1 MLDDFRQGMPDYIEK
16 IITNKLDEQDAISLH
31 ANPTNIDEDSCSNR
45 VNNNGDIDTPVQNSR
60 GKGSHN
66 TDADQG
72 SEIGGISQKDTV
84 SSIGELFRNRKRHGS
99 KDDDELSLKMSREI
113 LHQVEDDLGIQE
125 PDGLAVDE
133 FLTEKIGH
141 AYFDSSADNTKLQEI
156 MIENQHRSK
165 LMVVKPPKL
174 NPEVDSCHQFQDNTF
189 FVMSNEK
196 SLYSSQNFVVKTIT
210 ILSDIA
216 NSVLLASDNCPS
228 GGPINHV
235 NIVKVCMNWI
245 SLLGHVLAE
254 FEQKHKNNL
263 QNITAQLGNF
273 ATRGMYS

>member
-1 MLDDFRQGMPDYIEK
+1 
-16 IITNKLDEQDAISLH
+16 
-31 ANPTNIDEDSCSNR
+31 
-45 VNNNGDIDTPVQNSR
+45 
-60 GKGSHN
+60 
-66 TDADQG
+66 
-72 SEIGGISQKDTV
+72 
-84 SSIGELFRNRKRHGS
+84 
-99 KDDDELSLKMSREI
+99 
-113 LHQVEDDLGIQE
+113 
-125 PDGLAVDE
+125 
-133 FLTEKIGH
+133 
-141 AYFDSSADNTKLQEI
+141 
-156 MIENQHRSK
+156 MIENQHPSN

-174 NPEVDSCHQFQDNTF
+174 DPEVESCHQFQDNTF

-216 NSVLLASDNCPS
+216 NSVLLVSDNCPS

-235 NIVKVCMNWI
+235 NIVNACMNWI

-263 QNITAQLGNF
+263 QNITARLGNF